1 MTPENEMTNASK
13 RGAVFLDRDKTVIE
27 DPGYINDPDL
37 VHLLP
42 GAAQAIRSLNEAGY
56 LVVIVTNQSGVA
68 RGLVTEERLA
78 EIHAR
83 LKSELAHHGATVENI
98 YYCPYHPEGVIEL
111 YTRESDLRK
120 PAPGMLLSA
129 ADELG
134 IDLPSSWMV
143 GDSARDVEA
152 GKRAGCRTIRLTH
165 GGEVGDDEPQAD
177 ATVNDLPAATQ
188 VILQTDASGG

>member
-13 RGAVFLDRDKTVIE
+13 RAVFLDRDKTVIE

-78 EIHAR
+78 EIHTR
-83 LKSELAHHGATVENI
+83 LKSELARHGAAVENI

-134 IDLPSSWMV
+134 IDLSSSWMV

-177 ATVNDLPAATQ
+177 ATVNDLPAAMQ